1 MPAETPMPL
10 AIPTRLLLLELVLE
24 KEVEE
29 VWEGELDK
37 TTVAG
42 GLRAEVIFVIVGG
55 GSVTVEAPG
64 TCCEV
69 EG

>member
-24 KEVEE
+24 KEVE
-29 VWEGELDK
+29 VWEGELVT

-42 GLRAEVIFVIVGG
+42 GFGAEVIVGG
-55 GSVTVEAPG
+55 GTVTVEGPG
-64 TCCEV
+64 TCCEI